1 MCFCCHLAGSRT
13 AFLCVQMCR
22 SPRIG
27 GRGLAISIW
36 GADRRGEIYTLT
48 AQGYSL
54 WLKKLLFFGIKV
66 LICVTLLGNL
76 GYIIYICTV
85 IGNYIFII
93 VMGKRDTVGDYTVI
107 DLGDKL
113 PGDDL
118 EECMKMRCTNK
129 LMLERMTGIPYNRL
143 VYLFA
148 KKRRSYLVEA
158 GYIIIR
164 TTVVYKGRQPGGI
177 RNKNLFVRGNNN
189 F

>member
-1 MCFCCHLAGSRT
+1 
-13 AFLCVQMCR
+13 
-22 SPRIG
+22 
-27 GRGLAISIW
+27 
-36 GADRRGEIYTLT
+36 
-48 AQGYSL
+48 
-54 WLKKLLFFGIKV
+54 
-66 LICVTLLGNL
+66 
-76 GYIIYICTV
+76 
-85 IGNYIFII
+85 
-93 VMGKRDTVGDYTVI
+93 MGKRDTVGDYTVI

-129 LMLERMTGIPYNRL
+129 LMLEKMTGIPYNRL

-177 RNKNLFVRGNNN
+177 RNKGLFVRGNTNY
-189 F
+189 